1 MNEVNVENYL
11 TLTQKYSILLL
22 ATNDNE
28 PLKGKI
34 WFQKELFLVAENIQ
48 RLGDATEFE
57 EDLMGP
63 YSPNADA
70 ELEKLQVEG
79 LVELSGKIRLTPE
92 GEEVARR
99 LEFRVSKETKEI
111 LSDMKSFIND
121 LSEEEVL
128 GFIYFSYPHMV
139 TESIM
144 LEEIKAKRCEIAVS
158 LCRKKKVSIGK
169 AALIAG
175 LSQEDFI
182 NKAKANGVT
191 VFSE

>member
-1 MNEVNVENYL
+1 MNDVKIENYL
-11 TLTQKYSILLL
+11 TLTQKYSMLLI
-22 ATNDNE
+22 AANNND
-28 PLKGKI
+28 PIKGRI

-48 RLGDATEFE
+48 RLEDETEFE

-63 YSPNADA
+63 YSQNADA
-70 ELEKLQVEG
+70 ELERLRVEG
-79 LVELSGKIRLTPE
+79 LVELSGKIRLTSKGKE
-92 GEEVARR
+92 AAKR
-99 LEFRVSKETKEI
+99 LELKTSKETKEI

-139 TESIM
+139 TESIK
-144 LEEIKAKRCEIAVS
+144 LNEIKAKRCEIAVS
-158 LCRKKKVSIGK
+158 LYRKKKVSIGK

-182 NKAKANGVT
+182 NKAKSDNVT